1 MISKRRWD
9 ATAAAGSGNNE
20 TWVDFVR
27 KRKLRKKKVAIAAN
41 HYNRDEKKGMEYLRL
56 SQLVPTPPEPRSM
69 AFFLRYS
76 PGLDKNKIGEL
87 LGDPEEQ
94 SLRVLKEFTETFD
107 FTGVILDTALRTYL
121 ETFRLPGESQK
132 IQRILEAFSERFYEQ
147 QTAEFTTL
155 LNPYATTEETLFTF
169 SNELKPRMA
178 TLALFT
184 ITNRFGESVRGAWKN
199 VVDCLLKLKR
209 LKLLPL
215 SLVDQDGGGA
225 AAVSTERLGHRAK
238 SESGVIFPSSHRGAG
253 TSRHV
258 SGMIGRFSQFLS
270 LDAGGESL
278 LSVGSEFENNLKIIQ
293 QCRIGSIFTE
303 SGKLPDESVQNLGRA
318 LIFAGGGKGQKF
330 STPVEEEETE
340 CTHYLYNHLRKTM
353 A

>member
-1 MISKRRWD
+1 MKARCSSRFLKLQLEAFFMYVLLRLCGGGGGAQLQEVAIEGLISFCRQPTFVIEMYVNYDCDPMLRNVYEEVGKLLCKAAFPASSPMTTVQLQAFEGLVNMLTTIADNVEVDKAPDHAAYAVDISDYRLFWVERWD
-9 ATAAAGSGNNE
+9 AAAAGGSGNNE

-147 QTAEFTTL
+147 QTAEVFATKDAAFIL
-155 LNPYATTEETLFTF
+155 CYSLIMLNTDLHNPQVGVQVGLSANPLIDKI
-169 SNELKPRMA
+169 S
-178 TLALFT
+178 T
-184 ITNRFGESVRGAWKN
+184 I
-199 VVDCLLKLKR
+199 
-209 LKLLPL
+209 
-215 SLVDQDGGGA
+215 
-225 AAVSTERLGHRAK
+225 
-238 SESGVIFPSSHRGAG
+238 
-253 TSRHV
+253 
-258 SGMIGRFSQFLS
+258 
-270 LDAGGESL
+270 
-278 LSVGSEFENNLKIIQ
+278 
-293 QCRIGSIFTE
+293 
-303 SGKLPDESVQNLGRA
+303 
-318 LIFAGGGKGQKF
+318 
-330 STPVEEEETE
+330 
-340 CTHYLYNHLRKTM
+340 
-353 A
+353 